1 MLNFLRRLANW
12 PILNLLIIGMLYC
25 MFFWFPD
32 YDQQAQAIAGKEVPI
47 LDTRWTYDLPAVTN
61 LFTDLGEEGQKI
73 YQEVLSFPDR
83 IYPIVYGLLF
93 FLWLI
98 RLTRN
103 RPIAWSLLALVPIMA
118 GGFDYWENTQIIAM
132 LSGKNALSETIVA
145 QALVATRGK
154 WVLVGAS
161 MLLIAGLSVLQWWE
175 QR

>member
-1 MLNFLRRLANW
+1 MLIFLRRLANW

-61 LFTDLGEEGQKI
+61 LFADLGEEGQKI

-103 RPIAWSLLALVPIMA
+103 RPIAWSLLALVPVIA
-118 GGFDYWENTQIIAM
+118 VGFDYWENTQILAM
-132 LSGKNALSETIVA
+132 LSGENVLSETIVA

-154 WVLVGAS
+154 WILVGAS
-161 MLLIAGLSVLQWWE
+161 ILLIAGLSVLQWWE